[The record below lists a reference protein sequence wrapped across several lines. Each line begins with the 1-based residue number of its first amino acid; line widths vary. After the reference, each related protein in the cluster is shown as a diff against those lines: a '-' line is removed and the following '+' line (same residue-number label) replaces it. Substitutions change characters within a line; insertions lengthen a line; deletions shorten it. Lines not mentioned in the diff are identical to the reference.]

1 MKILLM
7 NAYNTYNYGAMMM
20 VENFITYMNERVSN
34 LEFYIEHGTEDNINR
49 LKEATNYD
57 LIFPDKQITPNRDV
71 PTNKLAKVFYKV
83 KELRLIKKS
92 KYYDVVTIL
101 GGDTFSEIYSKHIG
115 VYLTW
120 YKIKKLN
127 ENTRLFMVGQT
138 IGPYTEGRK
147 KYVSNVLQNI
157 DLYTRDERSRKY
169 LQDELDINCNSMRD
183 LAFLPL
189 NLQDDYVKN
198 AKKILKKYD
207 LTENNYVTIVG
218 TGLMSLY
225 TKDTELFM
233 NKFMDLIK
241 ELKAKYPD
249 KKILWLS
256 HVTGKTPNDNTML
269 DEINTKKNNF
279 IDKNMVVIR
288 EDILPVEARVILGFG
303 YFTITCRMHA
313 AVSTFN
319 MGKPAICLS
328 YSPKYAGVIADSL
341 DMAEIVIESKGDE
354 FWENKPVE
362 TILDRVVYV
371 EKNYDKLCKTINEK
385 VEECQGNVLS
395 VLDEVSS
402 LIKPTDESQKK
413 KPTRRIV

>member
-20 VENFITYMNERVSN
+20 VENFITYMNERVPE
-34 LEFYIEHGTEDNINR
+34 LEFYIECATEDNLNR
-49 LKEATNYD
+49 IKEGTGYD
-57 LIFPDKQITPNRDV
+57 LIYPDKMITPTKTDYKGKIGKISY
-71 PTNKLAKVFYKV
+71 KL
-83 KELRLIKKS
+83 KELLLIKKS
-92 KYYDVVTIL
+92 KYYDVVIIL

-120 YKIKKLN
+120 YKINKLN
-127 ENTRLFMVGQT
+127 QSTKLFMVGQT

-147 KYVSNVLQNI
+147 KYVSKVLKEV

-169 LQDELDINCNSMRD
+169 LEDELDVKCNSMRD

-189 NLQDDYVKN
+189 NLQKEYNKK
-198 AKKILKKYD
+198 AKTILKKYG

-233 NKFMDLIK
+233 NKFMDMVK
-241 ELKAKYPD
+241 ELKNRYPD

-269 DEINTKKNNF
+269 DEINNKKNNF
-279 IDKNMVVIR
+279 INKNMVVIR
-288 EDILPVEARVILGFG
+288 EDILPVEARIILGFG

-341 DMAEIVIESKGDE
+341 DMSEIVIESKGDD
-354 FWENKPVE
+354 FWQGKPVKQ
-362 TILDRVVYV
+362 IMDCVQYI
-371 EKNYDKLCKTINEK
+371 EKNYDKLCKTINKK
-385 VEECQGNVLS
+385 VKECQDNVLS
-395 VLDEVSS
+395 TLDEIAN
-402 LIKPTDESQKK
+402 LTKDKK
-413 KPTRRIV
+413 N